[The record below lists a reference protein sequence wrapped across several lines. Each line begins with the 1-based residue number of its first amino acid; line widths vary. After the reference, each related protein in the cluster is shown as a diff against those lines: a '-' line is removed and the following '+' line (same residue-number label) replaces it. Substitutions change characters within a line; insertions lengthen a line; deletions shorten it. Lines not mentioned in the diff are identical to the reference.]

1 MEGISY
7 LHEQGICHRDIKPSN
22 ILVTKE
28 QKVFI
33 ADFNVS
39 REKKG
44 EVFRMMTRTGTL
56 AFSAPEIFVSTYYN
70 EKVDIWSAGTVLYM
84 ILSGQQPFED
94 ESVPKLISKI
104 TIGEF
109 SLGHPNWLKITKE
122 AKDLICKML
131 DTNADTRPSAKEVLE
146 HQWFQSDIK
155 IKKEQLSYVTKDF
168 KERKSMKEDGTINIS
183 QLLNVGSI

>member
-84 ILSGQQPFED
+84 ILSG
-94 ESVPKLISKI
+94 
-104 TIGEF
+104 
-109 SLGHPNWLKITKE
+109 
-122 AKDLICKML
+122 
-131 DTNADTRPSAKEVLE
+131 
-146 HQWFQSDIK
+146 
-155 IKKEQLSYVTKDF
+155 
-168 KERKSMKEDGTINIS
+168 
-183 QLLNVGSI
+183 